1 MEGYGQDKPERC
13 SKPAWPSSR
22 ASAFGAAE
30 GPIAGGA
37 VCSLKPLTRSF
48 GPKAPGSLKSERGV
62 GLRERVFVEARVST
76 LGGPTARSLAP
87 LLSRENISNCGFRV
101 YLGCTPPSS
110 SSRRGRFPSGRSELP
125 DEAVAWVARQ
135 VKVPA
140 SDLGLF
146 DWEGRTAERAR
157 KTVRTFLGFLE
168 CSVAD
173 ADKLTADTGR
183 QLTQPHP

>member
-1 MEGYGQDKPERC
+1 MRGTDPITLIRC

-62 GLRERVFVEARVST
+62 GVRERVFSEARVST

-87 LLSRENISNCGFRV
+87 LLSRETISNCGFRA
-101 YLGCTPPSS
+101 YLGCTPCRSTPESTSTPAALTTSSPANPSPQARRS
-110 SSRRGRFPSGRSELP
+110 PSTTPCATTRSSTSPPTASAARHAVVTASPAGRISPPSAKRTTEASSRRR
-125 DEAVAWVARQ
+125 
-135 VKVPA
+135 
-140 SDLGLF
+140 
-146 DWEGRTAERAR
+146 
-157 KTVRTFLGFLE
+157 
-168 CSVAD
+168 
-173 ADKLTADTGR
+173 
-183 QLTQPHP
+183 